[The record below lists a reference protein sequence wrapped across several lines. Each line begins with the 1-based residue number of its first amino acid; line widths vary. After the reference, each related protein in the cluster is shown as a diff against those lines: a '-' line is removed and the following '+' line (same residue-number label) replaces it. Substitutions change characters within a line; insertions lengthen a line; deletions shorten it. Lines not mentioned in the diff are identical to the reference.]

1 MGDTTSM
8 NLRIDKNLK
17 KAAETLFDSLGIN
30 MTTAINIF
38 LRQSVRDQGIPFQIS
53 VRDDYNTAP
62 AYKDNAR
69 KYQTY
74 EEYVAASLKE
84 ADMKVAE
91 GSTKYYTADE
101 IRSKL
106 EEVLNEKI

>member
-17 KAAETLFDSLGIN
+17 KDAEKLFNSLGIN

-38 LRQSVRDQGIPFQIS
+38 LKQSVREQGIPFQIS
-53 VRDDYNTAP
+53 AKEGYNALP
-62 AYKDNAR
+62 
-69 KYQTY
+69 TY
-74 EEYVAASLKE
+74 RGKAAKFLDHEEYVAASLKE

-91 GSTKYYTADE
+91 GTMKYYTADE
-101 IRSKL
+101 IRAKL
-106 EEVLNEKI
+106 EDVLNENI

>member
-8 NLRIDKNLK
+8 NLRIDKTLK
-17 KAAETLFDSLGIN
+17 KDAETLFETLGIN

-38 LRQSVRDQGIPFQIS
+38 LKQAVREQGIPFKIS
-53 VRDDYNTAP
+53 ASMSYTDIP
-62 AYKDNAR
+62 AYRGHADKHDS
-69 KYQTY
+69 Y

-91 GSTKYYTADE
+91 ESMKYYTADE
-101 IRSKL
+101 IRTKL
-106 EEVLNEKI
+106 EDELNEKI